1 MIFSSYI
8 FIFAFLPVMLV
19 GFYGLRYFNLHRGAN
34 VFLVLGSLFFYG
46 FWNVLYLPLLV
57 GSMGVNF
64 LLAKAM
70 LKVSGGGGLNIT

>member
-34 VFLVLGSLFFYG
+34 VFFGAWQFIFLCFLECALFAYIDGFYSCKLCDCKSD
-46 FWNVLYLPLLV
+46 F
-57 GSMGVNF
+57 
-64 LLAKAM
+64 K
-70 LKVSGGGGLNIT
+70 K